1 MTIKDLLSEYET
13 RYIVNIIDQARSKS
27 CIKSLL
33 SILSG
38 PVNKL
43 TMQTLLDYRAKRK
56 SLGLADNSINKE
68 LKTLGSA
75 ISWGNGEHLCCLDIK
90 IPKTKEVIRAESLT
104 VEQVQSLI
112 NACDDLRGKCYIALL
127 FATAQRKSA
136 VQKLKRSQIINGI
149 IEFDQDGYGMA
160 ARRKPRARTPLTEEI
175 EGILAKLESAYPG
188 ASYVIPGDNGFG
200 WCKKLDRMFVKAAER
215 AGIKATQHMIRHSSA
230 TVAIG
235 SGIPLYEVSCML
247 AHGSV
252 ATTQK
257 IYVHRQPEHSRKA
270 VSGLGKAITI

>member
-1 MTIKDLLSEYET
+1 MTIKELLAEYET
-13 RYIVNIIDQARSKS
+13 RYLVGIIDQARSRS
-27 CIKSLL
+27 CIKALL
-33 SILSG
+33 SVLTG
-38 PVNKL
+38 QVNKL
-43 TMQTLLDYRAKRK
+43 TRQALLDYRAKRR

-75 ISWGNGEHLCCLDIK
+75 INWGNGERLCSIEIK
-90 IPKTKEVIRAESLT
+90 MPKTREVIRAESLS

-112 NACDDLRGKCYIALL
+112 NHCEDLRGKCYIALL

-149 IEFDQDGYGMA
+149 IEFDQDGYSMA

-175 EGILAKLESAYPG
+175 EGVLGKLESAYPG
-188 ASYVIPGDNGFG
+188 ASYVLPGDGGFG
-200 WCKKLDRMFVKAAER
+200 WCKKLDRMFVKAAQS
-215 AGIKATQHMIRHSSA
+215 AGIKASAHTIRHSSA

-235 SGIPLYEVSCML
+235 NGVSLYEVSCML

-257 IYVHRQPEHSRKA
+257 IYIHRQPEHSRNA
-270 VSGLGKAITI
+270 VTGLGRAIKV